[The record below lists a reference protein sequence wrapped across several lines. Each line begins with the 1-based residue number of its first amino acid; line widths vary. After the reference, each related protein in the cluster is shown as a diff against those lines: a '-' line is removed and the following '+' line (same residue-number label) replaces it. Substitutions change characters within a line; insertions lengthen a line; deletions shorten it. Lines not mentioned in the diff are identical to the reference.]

1 MKTQDVSHFE
11 MVKKGD
17 GHTLLRFSQQ
27 AKKEFKT
34 AQFIELPTVGKSIG
48 LGDVLLAIESTK
60 AIFELESPIAG
71 EIVSLDCQEGSLL
84 DLVICLK
91 TACS

>member
-48 LGDVLLAIESTK
+48 LGDVLLAVESTK

-91 TACS
+91 TASS